1 MPDEIGVI
9 ESQHTKKWPV
19 WVAVLIV
26 IILAGGWYA
35 RGLAVPY
42 FIEKARI
49 ALNDE
54 DAVVATKNL
63 NMVLKLDPRNP
74 VAYAYLGHITL
85 GLDNA
90 NPESDTPFPSA
101 DFVKAIEYYEKALSL
116 GLATAKNRGVYKQSL
131 EFAGY
136 SYWSQKEY
144 DKAVGKYLEQIEQFP
159 DDSFWAR
166 YLTASDYFNRSNK
179 PVEALEI
186 LTMAPNSL
194 DASKRV
200 FGDVYTLLTR
210 LSSYFGN
217 SLDVKQYAALA
228 IDNAVDKK
236 STNVQIAYLN
246 IAIQL
251 AKEKNLAKALGE
263 YKKAEAIHKD
273 SSVCTL
279 SNIYFFNS
287 DYIKAIEIAKEKIAS
302 ITIFD
307 YPSSTCIEVLAR
319 SYLAKNNKIESKKYL
334 EQYMNITNAFKDKNV
349 YVMRNR
355 EAFQK
360 ILDDI

>member
-1 MPDEIGVI
+1 M
-9 ESQHTKKWPV
+9 
-19 WVAVLIV
+19 
-26 IILAGGWYA
+26 
-35 RGLAVPY
+35 
-42 FIEKARI
+42 
-49 ALNDE
+49 
-54 DAVVATKNL
+54 VATKNL
-63 NMVLKLDPRNP
+63 NIVLKLDPRNP

-217 SLDVKQYAALA
+217 SLDVKQYATLA

-287 DYIKAIEIAKEKIAS
+287 DYIKAIEIAKGKIAS
-302 ITIFD
+302 TTIFD

-334 EQYMNITNAFKDKNV
+334 EQYMNVTNAFKDKNV